1 MKRTVKATYLFD
13 GLFTLEPE
21 YNETI
26 QFNFETHEFVKPNFD
41 DDDIDYE
48 AMYRNPRLQMAIA
61 KRSAK

>member
-1 MKRTVKATYLFD
+1 MIAGTYLFD

-48 AMYRNPRLQMAIA
+48 AMFNDPKLQSAIA

>member
-1 MKRTVKATYLFD
+1 MIAGTYLFD

-21 YNETI
+21 YAETI
-26 QFNFETHEFVKPNFD
+26 QFNFETQEFVKPNFD

-48 AMYRNPRLQMAIA
+48 SMFNDPRLQNAIA